1 MKRYSIFQK
10 HKRRGNM
17 TWYGRISENGLFHVI
32 SLGTKKKADA
42 IAWLDLMNAQKF
54 LPEGFASDKPD
65 AHLVELKNKFVDSI
79 EVANS
84 ASDATVRAYQL
95 RLSYFLEWA
104 TSRGKKL
111 VSQVSDKD
119 AVEFSTV
126 IATKY
131 APKTASEILKLT
143 KAMFSFSQR
152 IYKTI
157 GNPFEYVRRPKLK
170 RTAKGFWTPEEINA
184 ILASAPSTSFRK
196 FWALMAFAGLRFFE
210 ARDLRWKDVAD
221 GKITLIGKGDK
232 LATVPVSE
240 RLKNELGESGNPDET
255 IVPAGTFA
263 NNTTSIRTLRV
274 AVIKAGLD
282 PDGANNH
289 KFRHSFASNLIR
301 SGVNIKAVQQLMRH
315 ESIDITLNTYS
326 HLMQDDLKD
335 AINAI

>member
-10 HKRRGNM
+10 HKRKGNM

-84 ASDATVRAYQL
+84 ASFATVRAYQL

-104 TSRGKKL
+104 ASRGKKL

-170 RTAKGFWTPEEINA
+170 RTAKGFWLPEEINL
-184 ILASAPSTSFRK
+184 ILAAAPNTEFRK
-196 FWALMAFAGLRFFE
+196 FWALMAFAGLRYFE
-210 ARDLRWKDVAD
+210 ARDLRWKNIAD

-232 LATVPVSE
+232 LDTVPISE
-240 RLKNELGESGNPDET
+240 RLEKELGKPGNPEET
-255 IVPAGTFA
+255 IVKKGTFA
-263 NNTTSIRTLRV
+263 NNTTSLRRLRE
-274 AVIKAGLD
+274 AVVDAGLN
-282 PDGANNH
+282 PAGANNH
-289 KFRHSFASNLIR
+289 KFRHSFASNLTR
-301 SGVNIKAVQQLMRH
+301 SGVSIKIVSELMRH
-315 ESIDITLNTYS
+315 ESIEITMNTYS
-326 HLMQDDLKD
+326 HLIPNDLKD
-335 AINAI
+335 ALKAI

>member
-84 ASDATVRAYQL
+84 ASFATVRAYQL
-95 RLSYFLEWA
+95 RLSYFLDWA
-104 TSRGKKL
+104 AAKGKKL
-111 VSQVSDKD
+111 VSQVSEKD
-119 AVEFSTV
+119 AVDFSII

-143 KAMFSFSQR
+143 KAMFAFSQR

-170 RTAKGFWTPEEINA
+170 KTVKGFWTPEEINA

-240 RLKNELGESGNPDET
+240 RLQSEIGEPGNPDET

-263 NNTTSIRTLRV
+263 NNTTSIRALRD

-282 PDGANNH
+282 PEGANNH
-289 KFRHSFASNLIR
+289 KFRHSFISNLIR
-301 SGVNIKAVQQLMRH
+301 SGINVRAVQQLARH
-315 ESIDITLNTYS
+315 ESVDITLNTYS
-326 HLMQDDLKD
+326 HLLQDDLKD